1 MNYNISRI
9 ILYQFKEQFN
19 LYKYEV
25 DTIISHAYGNE
36 RHSEFYEYSSAELD
50 RLQKIEE
57 ICRKIVFEVNFFKA

>member
-25 DTIISHAYGNE
+25 DTIISHAYGN
-36 RHSEFYEYSSAELD
+36 
-50 RLQKIEE
+50 
-57 ICRKIVFEVNFFKA
+57 